1 MLLILFTSLIAPLF
15 VGITIKLFSRWL
27 DDKDKTE

>member
-15 VGITIKLFSRWL
+15 VSIAIKLFSRWL
-27 DDKDKTE
+27 DDKDETK

>member
-15 VGITIKLFSRWL
+15 VGIAIKLFSRWL